1 MKSAWKCAQG
11 QPKDRAYSVRL
22 LETAVRQP
30 DPYYAVKDGWVV
42 RRLGPR
48 GGRIELAK
56 LPNQNDERHLLK
68 AMGHETANLHLGTY
82 GQRSKIRRDL
92 ESRKQDWLL
101 NAAHAMTRATK
112 EAEKRSP
119 PC

>member
-1 MKSAWKCAQG
+1 
-11 QPKDRAYSVRL
+11 
-22 LETAVRQP
+22 
-30 DPYYAVKDGWVV
+30 
-42 RRLGPR
+42 
-48 GGRIELAK
+48 
-56 LPNQNDERHLLK
+56 
-68 AMGHETANLHLGTY
+68 MGHETANLHLGTS

-101 NAAHAMTRATK
+101 NAAHAMTRATE